1 MTKIKFS
8 TSQFLAA
15 LALAAAIG
23 LMIQAININPAS
35 ALEGEETSGTTQA
48 STVSD
53 HVSNQA
59 EFEAALADPTIA
71 TITVN
76 TDFGATSNILINRDV
91 TIDLGGHTITNAT
104 SNARLFKVTKG
115 NVTIKNGTL
124 ETTGASGITI
134 MVTGSGDPSEADY
147 TVLNVANDV
156 TLETAEN
163 DDLAYGIFISH
174 VNNHA
179 YGVKVNFE
187 GTIIGG
193 EGFQIYGTI
202 QDTTGNIPEI
212 TIGSNAKITVSDMG
226 IYAAGYA
233 KWNIGAATIVAGNPL
248 TRSTIITGTGIGAKA
263 GVFALNGTNITAN
276 GAKVDTSVAN
286 GGMQGNGAVFQIENN
301 ASYAGAVEVTVNGGT
316 YTSQNNAVFYQDG
329 DASQTLKSLTING
342 GTFKAGEEKD
352 IFVLESGSNDLV
364 KVIAGTFSNKVPENF
379 LVGDWQQEQDSNGNW
394 VVGVAPSGPGVTD
407 PTNPSKPG
415 EDKDDASV
423 TIPNTGAISHGAA
436 VNAIASI
443 SLIVSIFVAGGI
455 FYNRYKVY
463 HRVKAYVPNPSVDR
477 IRKK

>member
-35 ALEGEETSGTTQA
+35 ALEGEETSGTTQE

-53 HVSNQA
+53 HVSSQA
-59 EFEAALADPTIA
+59 EFETALADPTIT
-71 TITVN
+71 TITVDA
-76 TDFGATSNILINRDV
+76 DFGATSNILINRDV
-91 TIDLGGHTITNAT
+91 TIDLGGHTITNVA

-124 ETTGASGITI
+124 KTTGASGITI
-134 MVTGSGDPSEADY
+134 MVTGSGDASEADY

-156 TLETAEN
+156 TLKTAEN

-202 QDTTGNIPEI
+202 QDTTGYIPEI
-212 TIGSNAKITVSDMG
+212 TIGSKAKITVSDMG

-263 GVFALNGTNITAN
+263 GVFALNGTKITAN

-329 DASQTLKSLTING
+329 DASQTLKSLTINS
-342 GTFKAGEEKD
+342 GTFKAGKD
-352 IFVLESGSNDLV
+352 VDVFSLSPQSDSLV
-364 KVIAGTFSNKVPENF
+364 KISSGTFNSDVSRY
-379 LVGDWQQEQDSNGNW
+379 LDGDWEMTKDADGNW
-394 VVGVAPSGPGVTD
+394 VVGVAPSEPGVTD

-423 TIPNTGAISHGAA
+423 TIPNTGAVSHGAA
-436 VNAIASI
+436 VNAIASV